1 MNLHFNAVWRR
12 NMRKLFVVMAVLL
25 LSAAV
30 AWADMKGVSE
40 LELGQIQG
48 QTGLTVQIIGLS
60 VSIARIGWGDDD
72 GFGAVY
78 TEPGWV
84 VRDVDASLMN
94 INFGGY
100 FDVGTDPVGGDS
112 ALLWT
117 TMGIPIVTG
126 DLAFNA
132 VRIQG
137 DYAVDGPSLGEFVV
151 PGVTVS
157 FADPLLNPFGIIAVS
172 AH

>member
-1 MNLHFNAVWRR
+1 
-12 NMRKLFVVMAVLL
+12 
-25 LSAAV
+25 
-30 AWADMKGVSE
+30 MKGVSE
-40 LELGQIQG
+40 QELGQIQG

-60 VSIARIGWGDDD
+60 ISIDRIGWGDDD

-78 TEPGWV
+78 TDPGWV

-100 FDVGTDPVGGDS
+100 FDVGTDPISGES

-126 DLAFNA
+126 DLVFNA

-137 DYAVDGPSLGEFVV
+137 DYAVDGPSLGKFVV

-157 FADPLLNPFGIIAVS
+157 FADPILNPFGIIAVL

>member
-1 MNLHFNAVWRR
+1 
-12 NMRKLFVVMAVLL
+12 MRKLFVVMAVLL

-30 AWADMKGVSE
+30 AWADMKGVS
-40 LELGQIQG
+40 
-48 QTGLTVQIIGLS
+48 
-60 VSIARIGWGDDD
+60 
-72 GFGAVY
+72 
-78 TEPGWV
+78 EPGWV